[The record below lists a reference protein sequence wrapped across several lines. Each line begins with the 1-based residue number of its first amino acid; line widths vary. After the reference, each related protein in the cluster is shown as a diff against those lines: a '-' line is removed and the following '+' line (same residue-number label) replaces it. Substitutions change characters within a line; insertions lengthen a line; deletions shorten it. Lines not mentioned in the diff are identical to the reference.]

1 MKNKI
6 IFIPV
11 ILLSVL
17 FFIVSCKKD
26 NLNNF
31 KQNTNDN
38 TYSQNVIKRIE
49 NFRQQIQGNLKTG
62 TMMTLDT
69 AIWNLEALITNYGGY
84 PDSASNKFILLHSHF
99 TLPTDAGGLV
109 SMDDVQ
115 ALYQQMVDSI
125 TVQLN
130 GIAGN
135 VKFLKFSDVQQD
147 SVVGNTAYLTS
158 NNGYGQGFILGLYP
172 PFTDD
177 WIWGTLGN
185 PDNPPYSGN
194 CSGTDFSSDGS
205 NEIQYRLNH
214 PAAVSNAAGYTDLVT
229 NTTDG
234 SHCYDANSNPRI
246 YWDGNGNINR
256 CLEIEELNY
265 FLIEADNIIKTEDNI
280 NTTNVEGLKEPG
292 KSFKSIFITDEMFTP
307 VENYPIFFHL
317 YHATYGIPYFDID

>member
-84 PDSASNKFILLHSHF
+84 PDSASNKFILMHSHF

-125 TVQLN
+125 TAQLN

-158 NNGYGQGFILGLYP
+158 NNGYVQGFILGLYP

-177 WIWGTLGN
+177 WIWGTLGEEYGT
-185 PDNPPYSGN
+185 PPSGN
-194 CSGTDFSSDGS
+194 CDGTVLTSDGS
-205 NEIQYRLNH
+205 DEIQYRLNH
-214 PAAVSNAAGYTDLVT
+214 PAVAPYGTGFTDLETKDMTPWDFEDENEEPILFVSNNIVHCMDIDELTDNLV
-229 NTTDG
+229 N
-234 SHCYDANSNPRI
+234 
-246 YWDGNGNINR
+246 
-256 CLEIEELNY
+256 
-265 FLIEADNIIKTEDNI
+265 ADNILKTFIPD
-280 NTTNVEGLKEPG
+280 GLRPLG
-292 KSFKSIFITDEMFTP
+292 KTFLSTIIYDWYTDFPSGT
-307 VENYPIFFHL
+307 VYYHNYA
-317 YHATYGIPYFDID
+317 ATYGIPYTIQ